1 MKLGMG
7 KEGPS
12 PPPPPS
18 PSGAQSRIPLRTAPG
33 VPAGWLVRARVEK
46 LQLCPGEG
54 AEAPVRDACPGQQ
67 HGGSEWTRREENQL
81 HRLGKGAG
89 LFSSTECRSLGQ
101 CDKPTVSYRYL
112 YLVLFGA
119 SHGPGTLLYVLKTLY
134 HLIFIPALCGRCCY
148 HPFSKMRNHSAGHLP
163 SRAQLGNCKR
173 GCG

>member
-1 MKLGMG
+1 MPAQGSSM
-7 KEGPS
+7 
-12 PPPPPS
+12 
-18 PSGAQSRIPLRTAPG
+18 GAQSGQGGRKTSFIASGRG
-33 VPAGWLVRARVEK
+33 VF
-46 LQLCPGEG
+46 
-54 AEAPVRDACPGQQ
+54 
-67 HGGSEWTRREENQL
+67 H
-81 HRLGKGAG
+81 AG

-119 SHGPGTLLYVLKTLY
+119 SHGPDTLLYVLKTLY
-134 HLIFIPALCGRCCY
+134 HLIFIPALRGRCCY